1 MGRLIFYVQY
11 AARNLWR
18 NRRWSAFAMLSVAA
32 GVATMV
38 ALRTLGL
45 AIGDSL
51 TSNIRSSNHGDI
63 TLERGGG
70 FASIDLGATRDREV
84 FGTAQV
90 ELVENW
96 IAERGGTLSTYTTTN
111 LQVTAAERAAAG
123 LLNFMTAFIIDPA
136 TYPPTQDIVAS
147 QPRGVPLGELFTGD
161 DLEVVISENLA
172 SAQRLSIGD
181 RVRVSGTT
189 ETFVVRGIVPTE
201 AEAGLRSLF
210 AAFFGFVYFD
220 QTQADTVLSVDL
232 RPNRISIAL
241 PDGTSNDEI
250 QAAAD
255 DLNRLLRP
263 SGWLRILTVPRIL
276 EQNEIIADV
285 TGRFVV
291 VMGLGAMLIG
301 GVGIINTMLVMVR
314 RRTEEIAALKTFG
327 LKGRQVA
334 MLFMTEALLL
344 GFAGSVV
351 GSVAGALLSRLTN
364 AYGETFI
371 QQPLGWRLYP
381 EALFFGMVLGV
392 VVTAVFGV
400 MPVLTAVRVRP
411 ASILRP
417 NETHIPALGVLQ
429 SILVMLFVVVS
440 LGLIAGQIIGPLPE
454 GIPWLTWMPLPP
466 NLALGVVG
474 VTITMLFLG
483 ILVLGLWVIVWLVGR
498 LPAFGIV
505 DLRLALRNLS
515 TRRLRTAT
523 TLLAIS
529 TGMFALSSITFY
541 GAGVREILQFTLTET
556 FGGNILIISPASFSD
571 IPRVADLAQQNLDNT
586 LRDLDGVIYRT
597 RLTSYNLRLAGV
609 DDDILSESTNATRR
623 AELVEELRQAQMAND
638 LSSAAQ
644 ISQQLQGL
652 NEWLNVAVR
661 DTDNPRFVNPSTI
674 IAGRGLRLDD
684 RGQFVAVVADSPMMQ
699 MLGVRVGSIIT
710 LEQDRR
716 SFSFEVVGIS
726 EAIEMGGF
734 QSGIP
739 SDVQVPPDT
748 LTGVTGGFRLNTVQ
762 AAPDRMDE
770 VMLAISAMPAFF
782 PLDVAFIDGL
792 IGRFIDQFSALPI
805 LVGLLSLGAA
815 AVIMANTVAL
825 ATLERRR
832 QIGILKAVGLKSR
845 RVLTIMLL
853 ENTLISLL
861 GGVIGIGLSALG
873 VVLMSYFGL
882 DDLVLIPADAQPV
895 AVALVVAAVAIGAT
909 ATFLSANVAVR
920 ERVLNVLRY
929 E

>member
-38 ALRTLGL
+38 ALRSLGL

-51 TSNIRSSNHGDI
+51 TSNVRASNHGDI

-70 FASIDLGATRDREV
+70 FISVDLGETENREV
-84 FGTAQV
+84 FDTEQV

-96 IAERGGTLSTYTTTN
+96 TAERGGTLSAYNTTN
-111 LQVTAAERAAAG
+111 LQVTPAERSNVG
-123 LLNFMTAFIIDPA
+123 LLNFMTAFIIDPE
-136 TYPPTQDIVAS
+136 TYPPTQDIDAT
-147 QPRGVPLGELFTGD
+147 QPGGVPLGELFTGD
-161 DLEVVISENLA
+161 DLEVVISDNLA
-172 SAQRLSIGD
+172 SSQRLEVGD

-201 AEAGLRSLF
+201 TEAGLRSLF

-220 QTQADTVLSVDL
+220 RAQVESVLTVDM

-250 QAAAD
+250 QAAGD

-263 SGWLRILTVPRIL
+263 FGWLRILTVPRIL

-344 GFAGSVV
+344 GFLGSAV
-351 GSVAGALLSRLTN
+351 GSLVGALLSRLTN

-381 EALFFGMVLGV
+381 EALLFGMVLGV

-411 ASILRP
+411 ATILRP

-429 SILVMLFVVVS
+429 SGLVMLFVVVS

-454 GIPWLTWMPLPP
+454 AIPWLEWIPLPSH
-466 NLALGVVG
+466 LALGLVS
-474 VTITMLFLG
+474 VTITLLFLG
-483 ILVLGLWVIVWLVGR
+483 ILVLMLWVVVWLVGR

-571 IPRVADLAQQNLDNT
+571 VPGVANLAQQNLDNI
-586 LRDLDGVIYRT
+586 LDDLDGVVYRT

-609 DDDILSESTNATRR
+609 DGDTISPSNTATRR
-623 AELVEELRQAQMAND
+623 AELVEELRRAQRNRDM
-638 LSSAAQ
+638 SAAAE

-652 NEWLNVAVR
+652 QEWLNVTVR
-661 DTDNPRFVNPSTI
+661 DTDNPRFINPTTI
-674 IAGRGLRLDD
+674 IDGRGLGLED
-684 RGQFVAVVADSPMMQ
+684 RGQYVAVVTDSPMMQ
-699 MLGVRVGSIIT
+699 MLGVGVGATIM
-710 LEQDRR
+710 LEQDGR

-726 EAIEMGGF
+726 EAVEMGNF

-748 LTGVTGGFRLNTVQ
+748 LTGTSGGFRLNTVQ
-762 AAPDRMDE
+762 AAPDKMDE

-845 RVLTIMLL
+845 RVLAIMLL

-873 VVLMSYFGL
+873 VAAMSFFGL
-882 DDLVLIPADAQPV
+882 EDLVLIPADAQPV